1 MTEKKLLKKYP
12 EVDGWEHLYCTLTS
26 PMTTKEVTVLV
37 SLIIHGCSSIPVEMA
52 YQSQKGKKLL
62 IVCKKV

>member
-26 PMTTKEVTVLV
+26 PMTTKEVAALA
-37 SLIIHGCSSIPVEMA
+37 SLIIHGCSSVTVEMA